1 MISLMAG
8 AESIA
13 TRAVRLDAII
23 GRVQLVFR
31 RAIALAFKSED
42 GKRISIAFAIDG
54 RSADAHEIEYAR
66 SADNQKSILF
76 GSMFNADRRRREV
89 QIIARELRSDLPEA
103 LANNARGSAARS
115 ILSLR
120 KDKSIGSED
129 LVVRARTIRVYEH
142 LPLLARAFEI
152 ARSRILI
159 ISPWIRANVVDER
172 FIGLLAAALDRGV
185 QVTIG
190 YGTGR
195 RDTAE
200 RLPDRAAHDALVALT
215 KSFKNFTFAPKGTT
229 YARVLV
235 VDTVFA
241 VVTSFNWLSFKGDP
255 NQPLKE
261 EEGTLIEDDQSIET
275 YFQKVKGRMQIE
287 LDL

>member
-1 MISLMAG
+1 MAG
-8 AESIA
+8 AENVA

-23 GRVQLVFR
+23 GRIQLVFR

-89 QIIARELRSDLPEA
+89 QAVARELRSDLPEA
-103 LANNARGSAARS
+103 LVNNSRGTGTRS
-115 ILSLR
+115 VLSLR
-120 KDKSIGSED
+120 KDKGMGSED
-129 LVVRARTIRVYEH
+129 LIVRARPLRVYEH

-152 ARSRILI
+152 AKTRILI
-159 ISPWIRANVVDER
+159 VSPWIRANVVDER

-185 QVTIG
+185 QVTLG
-190 YGTGR
+190 YGAGR
-195 RDTAE
+195 RDSAE
-200 RLPDRAAHDALVALT
+200 RPADRAAYDALIALT
-215 KSFKNFTFAPKGTT
+215 RSFKNFIFVPKGTT
-229 YARVLV
+229 SARVLI
-235 VDTVFA
+235 VDAVFA

-255 NQPLKE
+255 NQPMKE
-261 EEGTLIEDDQSIET
+261 EEGTLIEDDQAIET

-287 LDL
+287 PDL